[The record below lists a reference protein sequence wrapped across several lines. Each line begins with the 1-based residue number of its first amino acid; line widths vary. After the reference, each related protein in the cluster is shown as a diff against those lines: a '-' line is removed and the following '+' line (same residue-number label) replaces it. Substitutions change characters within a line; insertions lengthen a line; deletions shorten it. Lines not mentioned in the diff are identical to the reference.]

1 MNFLD
6 QVSLFLHVLAAAGI
20 IGGGIVQVMTGRRL
34 QTAGDA
40 AEIRRWAGF
49 ARSAGPLLAGSA
61 LVSLATGGHLAG
73 SVWTTESMSGFAHPF
88 ITLGAAAL
96 VVLVP
101 VGPMVGGARLRR
113 LAADAEDGADFARL
127 AARARSGSLW
137 GPIYSLIGVCVGLV
151 WVMSAKP
158 ATWLVTGLILL
169 GTFGAGWLVGHLVTS
184 TDRIT

>member
-1 MNFLD
+1 MTFLD
-6 QVSLFLHVLAAAGI
+6 QVSLVLHVLAAAGI

-34 QTAGDA
+34 LTAGDA
-40 AEIRRWAGF
+40 TEIGRWAGF

-73 SVWTTESMSGFAHPF
+73 SVWTTDSMSGFAHPF

-113 LAADAEDGADFARL
+113 LAADAEAGADFAGL
-127 AARARSGSLW
+127 QDRARSGALW
-137 GPIYSLIGVCVGLV
+137 GPVYSLIGVCVGLV

-158 ATWLVTGLILL
+158 ASWLATGLILV
-169 GTFGAGWLVGHLVTS
+169 GTFAAGWLVGNLATS
-184 TDRIT
+184 TNRLK